1 MSQQTET
8 FKSLEEKNVPI
19 NKGHFFELE
28 TKDRIEEFTRKLSF
42 GWEKEYKEYRRLWNE
57 LPKKGI
63 VREYPLLIDLET
75 VSRCN
80 LKCPMCPTITD
91 DFINRR
97 VKPFQKGQMDLDLMT
112 RIINEVAGQI
122 YSLRLSWIGEPTLNK
137 HLIDA
142 IKLAKKKNIKEVS
155 FLTNGYKLKEKY
167 FLKLLDAGID
177 LITISIDGMGANYNK
192 IRYPLKF
199 DETVKKLEFIQN
211 YKEKNNLIKPLIKI
225 QGVWPAIR
233 EYPEKFYNLF
243 VPITDL
249 IAFNPLIDYLHND
262 DESDIVYENN
272 FACPQHYQRLT
283 IGSSGIATMCSNDD
297 MMYVTTGNSRHQTVY
312 DIWHGEKLNKI
323 RKAHSKFDG
332 FKDISACRKCYV
344 PRKTE
349 ESEKAI
355 INGREVHIEN
365 YINRKQTIGQ

>member
-1 MSQQTET
+1 MTQQAQIYESIQ
-8 FKSLEEKNVPI
+8 KKNVPI

-28 TKDRIEEFTRKLSF
+28 SKERIDNFTRKLSY
-42 GWEKEYKEYRRLWNE
+42 GWEEEYKEYRRLWNE

-97 VKPFQKGQMDLDLMT
+97 VKPFQKGQMDMDLIT
-112 RIINEVAGQI
+112 RILNEVEGKI

-142 IKLAKKKNIKEVS
+142 IKLAKQKNIKEVS

-177 LITISIDGMGANYNK
+177 IITISVDGMGDTYNK

-199 DETVKKLEFIQN
+199 DDTVKKLEFIQN
-211 YKEKNNLIKPLIKI
+211 YKTKNNLDKPLIKI

-243 VPITDL
+243 KPITDL

-262 DESDIVYENN
+262 DESKIVYEEN

-297 MMYVTTGNSRHQTVY
+297 MMYITTGNTRKESIY
-312 DIWHGEKLNKI
+312 DIWHGDKLSQI
-323 RKAHSKFDG
+323 RSSHSSPDG
-332 FKDISACRKCYV
+332 FKQISACRKCYV

-349 ESEKAI
+349 ESEKAF

-365 YINRKQTIGQ
+365 YINRNQKIGE